1 LSDASPGT
9 PVKRASGL
17 LLLLL
22 ALLLS
27 ACASHRSYVPP
38 DPANPV
44 YTLAVLPMYNAT
56 NDVGGARTVR
66 AEFVKRIQHLNYM
79 VLPVAEVDRLLAE
92 RLGITLG
99 DQLELTTPG
108 RVAGALG
115 VDGLVYGYLINFDDM
130 TAGVYNV
137 KKVRAGFRLVHG
149 PTGRVIWSRGL
160 GVKSIIAGGKVGA
173 GVTILKE
180 LKDPE
185 EGLIESMGPAGE
197 IPGIRDWY
205 IARVVGLERVGEAA
219 VVAIGEK
226 VLTKALRI
234 HLKLEADIMLNRI
247 LRTFPSGPGWRA
259 PAHVDPPGDD
269 PPEGGPGGRDGE

>member
-9 PVKRASGL
+9 PVKRASRL
-17 LLLLL
+17 LLPLL

-259 PAHVDPPGDD
+259 PAPDDPPGDD

>member
-1 LSDASPGT
+1 MN
-9 PVKRASGL
+9 RARTL
-17 LLLLL
+17 FLLLL
-22 ALLLS
+22 ALQLS
-27 ACASHRSYVPP
+27 ACASYRSYVPP

-66 AEFVKRIQHLNYM
+66 AEFVKRIQDMHYR
-79 VLPVAEVDRLLAE
+79 VLPVAEVDRLLAD

-99 DQLELTTPG
+99 DQLELTTPC

-115 VDGLVYGYLINFDDM
+115 VDGLVYGYLVNFDDM

-160 GVKSIIAGGKVGA
+160 GVKSIIAGGRAGA

-180 LKDPE
+180 LKDPD
-185 EGLIESMGPAGE
+185 EGLIESMGPVGE

-205 IARVVGLERVGEAA
+205 IARAVGLERASEAA

-226 VLTKALRI
+226 VLTRALRI
-234 HLKLEADIMLNRI
+234 HLRLEADIMLKRI
-247 LRTFPSGPGWRA
+247 IRTFPSGPGWRGSA
-259 PAHVDPPGDD
+259 PGAPPTEDPPA
-269 PPEGGPGGRDGE
+269 GGPGHGERE